1 MNLLI
6 VAATPFE
13 VAPLL
18 AWLEQ
23 KHTQTGP
30 FRFRCGQSEVS
41 VLITGVGMPLTAYA
55 LGKVLP
61 GGQFNLAINAGI
73 AGAFNRQLALG
84 TVVQVVSERF
94 GDLGAEEANGDF
106 LNVHDMGLIAPD
118 QSPFRRGHLINEAAG
133 AFDFLPKAKGLSVN
147 RVHGSENSIAQAK
160 NAFDADIES
169 MEGAAFFY
177 ACLMEETPF
186 LEIRS
191 ISNYVE
197 PRNREHWN
205 IPLAI
210 DKLNAVLVEVMEALC
225 QAEPEE

>member
-1 MNLLI
+1 MNILI

-18 AWLEQ
+18 EWLE
-23 KHTQTGP
+23 KEHAQTGP
-30 FRFRCGQSEVS
+30 SRYRCNQSEVS

-61 GGQFNLAINAGI
+61 GGKFDLAINAGI
-73 AGAFNRQLALG
+73 AGAFRRALAIG
-84 TVVQVVSERF
+84 DVVQVISERF
-94 GDLGAEEANGDF
+94 GDLGAEEADGHFMD
-106 LNVHDMGLIAPD
+106 VHDMGLIGPG
-118 QSPFRRGHLINEAAG
+118 QYPFQGGRLLNDAAG
-133 AFDFLPKAKGLSVN
+133 AFDFLPKAHGLSVN
-147 RVHGSENSIAQAK
+147 RVHGSAQSIEQAK
-160 NAFDADIES
+160 ASFDADVES

-177 ACLMEETPF
+177 ACLMEQVPF

-197 PRNREHWN
+197 PRNRENWN

-210 DKLNAVLVEVMEALC
+210 DQLNAVLMEVVEVLC
-225 QAEPEE
+225 QPA